1 MKYQKPNL
9 INIADGKT
17 KGKPIVR
24 AFCTFGSGGGSSGG
38 SCYNG
43 SIN

>member
-1 MKYQKPNL
+1 MKYQKPSL

-24 AFCTFGSGGGSSGG
+24 AYCAYGGGGSAGGG

-43 SIN
+43 SVN